1 MKTIIKS
8 FLAGFLSTLIFHQGV
23 FGLFYLLK
31 IIPKAPFNMSPTEP
45 FGVPAVISLS
55 FFGGLWGVAIWKL
68 VQNDNGLKHWMK
80 SLIYGAVGPTAVAFL
95 VVFPLKGVEFN
106 PVFVIFGL
114 ILNAAWGGGNSLL
127 MKAMKR
133 I

>member
-1 MKTIIKS
+1 M
-8 FLAGFLSTLIFHQGV
+8 IFHQGV